1 MKFKPRENLSPRTK
15 VPLAPRRI
23 LLGVGIMVG
32 LMLGNIWLMMVL
44 MASSSH
50 ITAIA
55 SIMAMV
61 LSVPIS
67 LMLMER
73 KEEQQQHRGLVAG
86 SLIGLGILAL
96 IVGGYAVLCY

>member
-1 MKFKPRENLSPRTK
+1 
-15 VPLAPRRI
+15 
-23 LLGVGIMVG
+23 
-32 LMLGNIWLMMVL
+32 
-44 MASSSH
+44 
-50 ITAIA
+50 
-55 SIMAMV
+55 MAMV

-86 SLIGLGILAL
+86 GLIGLGILAL